1 MDVLSLFPLMLFATA
16 DKQEKNALFPRLL
29 PALIPGSSTHRLV
42 IAAISA
48 RKQIMSEAETE
59 QGLVSDAIRA
69 ARFQHPADLAP
80 FQNLDAAFK
89 RLPASVQSTIFQ
101 TAPAGGG
108 TKSGGNET

>member
-1 MDVLSLFPLMLFATA
+1 MDGLSLFPLMLLVTA
-16 DKQEKNALFPRLL
+16 DKPEKKALFPRLL
-29 PALIPGSSTHRLV
+29 PALIPGSSTQRLV
-42 IAAISA
+42 VATISA
-48 RKQIMSEAETE
+48 RKQIKSEAETE
-59 QGLVSDAIRA
+59 QGLVSDAIKA
-69 ARFQHPADLAP
+69 AKFQRPADLAP